1 MWDTRVLG
9 GIVILG
15 VAIAMVVVGAQNLE
29 ACENDGALY
38 LVVNGS
44 FLLGFPFLTGIIFI
58 CLPPL
63 CIVLGFFGISISN
76 LAIQI
81 WGSITVLG
89 ELHILDS

>member
-1 MWDTRVLG
+1 MWDTRVLV

-44 FLLGFPFLTGIIFI
+44 FILGFPILASIIIQCLPQLGKVLGVVGIISK
-58 CLPPL
+58 LP
-63 CIVLGFFGISISN
+63 
-76 LAIQI
+76 IQI

-89 ELHILDS
+89 KLV

>member
-15 VAIAMVVVGAQNLE
+15 VAIAMVVVGALNLE

-44 FLLGFPFLTGIIFI
+44 FILGFPILASIIIQCLPQLGVVGII
-58 CLPPL
+58 
-63 CIVLGFFGISISN
+63 SK

-89 ELHILDS
+89 KLV

>member
-1 MWDTRVLG
+1 MSLVNLA
-9 GIVILG
+9 IS
-15 VAIAMVVVGAQNLE
+15 IAMIDVGVQNQE
-29 ACENDGALY
+29 ACKNDGAQY

-44 FLLGFPFLTGIIFI
+44 FLLGFPFLAGIIFI

>member
-1 MWDTRVLG
+1 MSLVNLA
-9 GIVILG
+9 IS
-15 VAIAMVVVGAQNLE
+15 IAMIDVGVQNQE
-29 ACENDGALY
+29 ACKNDGAQY

-44 FLLGFPFLTGIIFI
+44 FLLGFPFLAAIIFI
-58 CLPPL
+58 CSPPL
-63 CIVLGFFGISISN
+63 CIALGFFGISISN

>member
-44 FLLGFPFLTGIIFI
+44 FILGFPILASIIIQCLQQLGKVLGVVGII
-58 CLPPL
+58 
-63 CIVLGFFGISISN
+63 SK

-89 ELHILDS
+89 KLV

>member
-15 VAIAMVVVGAQNLE
+15 VAIAMVVVGALNLE

-44 FLLGFPFLTGIIFI
+44 FLLGFPFLAGIIFI
-58 CLPPL
+58 HMLTTIMYC
-63 CIVLGFFGISISN
+63 FGVFRN
-76 LAIQI
+76 
-81 WGSITVLG
+81 
-89 ELHILDS
+89 